1 MPTLSTIIT
10 GQASSA
16 TTKAP
21 EKNAR
26 AIKKGQYFLCQRPK
40 HHRWVMHRAAE
51 DSWFSGS
58 FSSISM
64 RVDKRYQP
72 EYGWMRVN
80 DHSSA
85 SIQNIIAVYN
95 TDEEANDALEILQAA
110 YDAMKAKT
118 KEGEDHLKVT
128 LALMSDHQ

>member
-1 MPTLSTIIT
+1 MNPGL
-10 GQASSA
+10 GQNKM
-16 TTKAP
+16 TRPIKA
-21 EKNAR
+21 
-26 AIKKGQYFLCQRPK
+26 GQYFLCQRPK

-64 RVDKRYQP
+64 KVDKRYQP

-110 YDAMKAKT
+110 YDAMKTKAK
-118 KEGEDHLKVT
+118 EAEDQMMVT